1 MLTALLFIPLC
12 AGCIMLLWGRA
23 VICRLG
29 LPLTALAHTAL
40 AASIAVKVARGEA
53 PSELGGLLAPDAL
66 GVLFLMLASLLFL
79 AASFYAVHYLREEER
94 IGEHTNILD
103 HGRAGQWTQN

>member
-1 MLTALLFIPLC
+1 
-12 AGCIMLLWGRA
+12 MLLWGRA

-29 LPLTALAHTAL
+29 LPVTALAHTAL
-40 AASIAVKVARGEA
+40 AATIAVRVARGET

-79 AASFYAVHYLREEER
+79 AASFYAVKKNASA
-94 IGEHTNILD
+94 NIPTFWIT
-103 HGRAGQWTQN
+103 GASPMRRNAASQPACVFFSEP

>member
-40 AASIAVKVARGEA
+40 AAAIAVRVARGEA
-53 PSELGGLLAPDAL
+53 LSELGGLLAPDAL
-66 GVLFLMLASLLFL
+66 GVLFLMLASLLK
-79 AASFYAVHYLREEER
+79 V
-94 IGEHTNILD
+94 
-103 HGRAGQWTQN
+103 AGNAFVRSVM